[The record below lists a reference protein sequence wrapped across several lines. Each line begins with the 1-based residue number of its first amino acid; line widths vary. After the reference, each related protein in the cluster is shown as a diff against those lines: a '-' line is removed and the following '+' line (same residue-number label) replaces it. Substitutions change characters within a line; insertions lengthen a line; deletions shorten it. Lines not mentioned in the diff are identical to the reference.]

1 MLFTQLIQL
10 VRTSA
15 ATTTTPFSVRTFA
28 TSSNRA
34 LAGSIPAH
42 LRNAIATN
50 NATLA
55 IRALAQL
62 NPTEITALAGSD
74 ASKLVALVSKTNGT
88 RFGSRNRKAALLKDI
103 VEKLK
108 AADGFDGSAAVAAEV
123 DALFD
128 AGRVSEGVL
137 KAQELKEKDALVMG
151 LARVNLAD
159 RALPLVGSVG
169 DRAKVAIVQGLA
181 NLGLLEEAQKV
192 VDSASA
198 PSDALYGALAA
209 GYAQRGMLTM
219 ARKAVNDY
227 EIKSGQKPGYICYN
241 ALIKAHSALGQ
252 PGDADQVVHGAAGNL
267 TAASH
272 YLHKRNETVN
282 SNTPVDARPVKV
294 FKPSKFMHA
303 ALIEPTLLMEK
314 FWVHGDLLL
323 MPGASL
329 ELHSEK
335 PAQAMQLRSLD
346 AASILKEV
354 NDTLTRT
361 ASIPTNNA
369 IAFREFCGLLIAEGL
384 LPQQTALDLVTAI
397 ISKNS
402 PLTTPVAPNSTES
415 YKSTTVKLQRV
426 IDTRARVVASSVY
439 SLQGNV
445 AAASENLNAAIKTQT
460 ASRGLIDS
468 YLNIVANAV
477 EAGSL
482 SKEDALPLCRKGLDT
497 LQLIKAETG
506 ASIMESVVRIAGGE
520 KTGVTALMDLTV
532 EEAVKT
538 WVSVGGVP
546 SRTAQPVLTKIV
558 EELGVPLLI

>member
-10 VRTSA
+10 VRSSA

-50 NATLA
+50 NATHA

-192 VDSASA
+192 VDSAST

-252 PGDADQVVHGAAGNL
+252 PGDADQV
-267 TAASH
+267 
-272 YLHKRNETVN
+272 
-282 SNTPVDARPVKV
+282 
-294 FKPSKFMHA
+294 
-303 ALIEPTLLMEK
+303 
-314 FWVHGDLLL
+314 
-323 MPGASL
+323 
-329 ELHSEK
+329 
-335 PAQAMQLRSLD
+335 
-346 AASILKEV
+346 
-354 NDTLTRT
+354 
-361 ASIPTNNA
+361 
-369 IAFREFCGLLIAEGL
+369 
-384 LPQQTALDLVTAI
+384 
-397 ISKNS
+397 
-402 PLTTPVAPNSTES
+402 
-415 YKSTTVKLQRV
+415 
-426 IDTRARVVASSVY
+426 
-439 SLQGNV
+439 
-445 AAASENLNAAIKTQT
+445 
-460 ASRGLIDS
+460 
-468 YLNIVANAV
+468 
-477 EAGSL
+477 
-482 SKEDALPLCRKGLDT
+482 
-497 LQLIKAETG
+497 
-506 ASIMESVVRIAGGE
+506 
-520 KTGVTALMDLTV
+520 
-532 EEAVKT
+532 
-538 WVSVGGVP
+538 
-546 SRTAQPVLTKIV
+546 
-558 EELGVPLLI
+558 